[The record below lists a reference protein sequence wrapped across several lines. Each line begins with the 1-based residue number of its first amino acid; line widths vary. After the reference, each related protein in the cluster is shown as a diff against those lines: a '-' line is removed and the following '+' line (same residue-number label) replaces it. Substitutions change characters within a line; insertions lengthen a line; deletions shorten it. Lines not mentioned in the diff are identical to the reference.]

1 MNSLAKLFS
10 RTKSKNASSQSSQ
23 TLFVECLE
31 ERQML
36 STVDIIAAGATGQ
49 ETIELIIEGETV
61 AVFENVGGDFDNREF
76 VTLSYNTDERISTA
90 GLEVAFTNDLFD
102 PENGID
108 RNVLIDAVLVDFDSD
123 GSVDEGEVVPPFP
136 PIFRFESESP
146 VTFSTG
152 TFRPEDGV
160 TRRQARTE
168 ILNTNGA
175 FEYSGDIGRFGLA
188 GADLVGRANLI
199 DINARGDTGDEQFNL
214 RIDGE
219 VVQTYDVTT
228 ELAEYRYAAN
238 EFISPER
245 IRIEFINDLY
255 DPANG
260 IDRNLTVS
268 SIRTGSAQ
276 LLQTEAATTFSTGV
290 FRAGEGIVSGFNET
304 ETLNTNGFFEYLVS
318 SDAVRFAQDN
328 YFTSNDRSQVFVSD
342 DVLTVRGTP
351 NSVAAASRTLQ
362 VEGDST
368 YRLSYDAYRDI
379 ISGSIDASNG
389 QPFGSIGINFN
400 DADGNLASQ
409 RIFNIDALDS
419 QSDGFRSFDLRS
431 PEDAVSATIFVFA
444 GQTTQGVEIPVRVR
458 DIQIEFVP
466 DPDVTPPNI
475 RFLSNITRTRVDS
488 SLGFQ
493 VEVTDESGLRFVD
506 SAFPGLT
513 VVGPNGYR
521 ADLEVGEPSFE
532 GANFLYTLF
541 PQFGDEFTSADNGEY
556 FVTVNAGA
564 YSDSVGNLVEE
575 QQIGSFLVLIP
586 FA

>member
-1 MNSLAKLFS
+1 MMNRFAKFFNRPPL
-10 RTKSKNASSQSSQ
+10 KSTPDQSSH

-36 STVDIIAAGATGQ
+36 STVDIIAAGATGE

-76 VTLSYNTDERISTA
+76 VTLSYNTDEVINA
-90 GLEVAFTNDLFD
+90 EGFEVAFTNDLFD

-108 RNVLIDAVLVDFDSD
+108 RNVLIDAVLIDFESD

-136 PIFRFESESP
+136 PIFRFETESP
-146 VTFSTG
+146 NVFSTG
-152 TFRPEDGV
+152 TFRPEDGIV
-160 TRRQARTE
+160 RGQGRGEVLHA
-168 ILNTNGA
+168 NGA
-175 FEYSGDIGRFGLA
+175 FQFSGPSARA
-188 GADLVGRANLI
+188 GATFVGRDNII

-214 RIDGE
+214 LIDGE
-219 VVQTYDVTT
+219 VVQTYNVTT
-228 ELAEYRYAAN
+228 ELAEYRYVAEASV
-238 EFISPER
+238 SPER
-245 IRIEFINDLY
+245 IRVEFINDLF
-255 DPANG
+255 DPDNG
-260 IDRNLTVS
+260 IDRNLIVS
-268 SIRTGSAQ
+268 SIRTDTDQ

-304 ETLNTNGFFEYLVS
+304 ETLSTNGFFEYLVR
-318 SDAVRFAQDN
+318 SDSVRFAQDD

-351 NSVAAASRTLQ
+351 DSVASASRTLQ
-362 VEGDST
+362 VEGDGT
-368 YRLSYDAYRDI
+368 YNFSFDAYRDI
-379 ISGSIDASNG
+379 ISGSINASNG

-400 DADGNLASQ
+400 DANGNVASQ
-409 RIFNIDALDS
+409 RIFNITALDS

-444 GQTTQGVEIPVRVR
+444 GQTTPGVEIPVRVR

-466 DPDVTPPNI
+466 DADVTPPSLRLLTTPNTREDTSL
-475 RFLSNITRTRVDS
+475 RFS
-488 SLGFQ
+488 
-493 VEVTDESGLRFVD
+493 VEVTDESGLQLVD
-506 SAFPGLT
+506 PTFPGLT

-532 GANFLYTLF
+532 GGNFIYTLF
-541 PQFGDEFTSADNGEY
+541 PQFGDEFTNADNGEY

-564 YSDSVGNLVEE
+564 YSDSLGNLVEE
-575 QQIGSFLVLIP
+575 QQIGSVLVLIP